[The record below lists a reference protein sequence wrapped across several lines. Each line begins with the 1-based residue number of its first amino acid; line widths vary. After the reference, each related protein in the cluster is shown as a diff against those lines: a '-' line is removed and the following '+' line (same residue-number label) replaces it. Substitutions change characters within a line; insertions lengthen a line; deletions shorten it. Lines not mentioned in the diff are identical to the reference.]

1 MLIDTHRH
9 LDFPDFEAE
18 RDDIV
23 ARAHAAGVKQMI
35 TISTRVRKFPAILAI
50 ADQVGDAWRV
60 LRRRA
65 LSRAGESQAKKSGQ
79 QAEPGPVYRTPHV

>member
-1 MLIDTHRH
+1 MLIDTHCH

-50 ADQVGDAWRV
+50 A
-60 LRRRA
+60 
-65 LSRAGESQAKKSGQ
+65 
-79 QAEPGPVYRTPHV
+79 